1 MRRKK
6 IIFLLVNFIK
16 NVYQE
21 DQPVPGGEEVIHEPL
36 QVTGEMAEEAG
47 DGWLGLQVDD
57 LQEVLRADERR
68 HAVLGQQAG
77 HQPRLTPLQQLFAL
91 ALATRGKKRTG

>member
-1 MRRKK
+1 M
-6 IIFLLVNFIK
+6 
-16 NVYQE
+16 
-21 DQPVPGGEEVIHEPL
+21 PGGEEVIHEPL

-57 LQEVLRADERR
+57 LQEELCADEGR

-77 HQPRLTPLQQLFAL
+77 HHARLAPLKQLFSL